1 MDLGFRYE
9 EGALASDETEPPPVE
24 DPVADYVQNACPG
37 GRPPHMWVERDG
49 ERVSTL
55 DTFGGGFVLL
65 IGADGA
71 AWRAAAERAAAPR
84 HVPIEV
90 LSVGEAGDLHA
101 PPGRFEALYGVE
113 PDGAVLVRRDGF
125 VGWRAQR
132 AGDVSGDDLA
142 GALGTI
148 LKL

>member
-9 EGALASDETEPPPVE
+9 EGAVAPDGTAPPPVE
-24 DPVADYVQNACPG
+24 NPVAEYVQNACPG
-37 GRPPHMWVERDG
+37 GRAPHLWVQRDG

-55 DTFGGGFVLL
+55 DAFGGGFVLL
-65 IGADGA
+65 TGSDGA

-84 HVPIEV
+84 RVPIEV
-90 LSVGEAGDLHA
+90 LTVGEAGDLEA
-101 PPGRFEALYGVE
+101 PAGRFEALYGVE
-113 PDGAVLVRRDGF
+113 PDGAVLVRPDGF

-132 AGDVSGDDLA
+132 AGDTPAEDLD
-142 GALGTI
+142 GALTTI